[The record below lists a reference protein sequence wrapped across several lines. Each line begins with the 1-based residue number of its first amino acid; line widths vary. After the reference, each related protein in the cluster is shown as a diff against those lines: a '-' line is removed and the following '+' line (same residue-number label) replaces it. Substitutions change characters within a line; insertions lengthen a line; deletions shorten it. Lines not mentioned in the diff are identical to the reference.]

1 MVKKYTAP
9 VDAIVWRG
17 KFPSQDE
24 FRVERS
30 TEMYPGR
37 LVKNGTTEDDIVVG
51 DALTAPIGWLGYE
64 QTAIPYM
71 PATKDT
77 IYAVNDRAVVGR
89 GGMFG
94 IRGKIE
100 QGCVVNFGDR
110 LANWTNGKLVGPV
123 IPANGGVYLGIPFV
137 KNATPADTGLD
148 LPADMIVY
156 GDPFVDVAT
165 EVAGSTIDVGTLA
178 TEQGGVAD
186 GFLDGVSCA
195 SAGKVWPV
203 TQAASAG
210 AITLGSN
217 LGGAAITS
225 ADSSAI
231 VFKLPK
237 GFVCDG
243 VAMSIAYT
251 TSNHTI
257 AGRFWLHLMAEG
269 LGVVAKAQENV
280 NAASAATTAFV
291 QSLI

>member
-24 FRVERS
+24 FRIETA

-37 LVKNGTTEDDIVVG
+37 LVKTGTTEDDIVVG
-51 DALTAPIGWLGYE
+51 DALSAPIGWLGYE

-77 IYAVNDRAVVGR
+77 IYAVNDRAIVGR
-89 GGMFG
+89 GGGFG
-94 IRGKIE
+94 IRGKVS
-100 QGCVVNFGDR
+100 QGCVLNFGDK
-110 LANWTNGKLVGPV
+110 LANWTNGQLVGPV
-123 IPANGGVYLGIPFV
+123 LPASGGVYLGIPFV
-137 KNATPADTGLD
+137 KAATPADTGLD

-165 EVAGSTIDVGTLA
+165 HAEGSSIDVGTLA
-178 TEQGGVAD
+178 SEAGGDAD
-186 GFLDGVSCA
+186 GFLDGVACTA
-195 SAGKVWPV
+195 ATKVWPV
-203 TQAASAG
+203 TQGAAASAF
-210 AITLGSN
+210 TLGSN
-217 LGGAAITS
+217 LRGATITS

-231 VFKLPK
+231 VFTLPK
-237 GFVCDG
+237 GYVCDG
-243 VAMSIAYT
+243 VATSIAYT
-251 TSNHTI
+251 TSNHTV

-269 LGVVAKAQENV
+269 LQIVAKAQENV